1 MDREE
6 KLAMLQRLGEFQL
19 RKNVMIPLFK
29 KVEKFKDIKDCH
41 GNRKFG
47 IDIQFYE
54 EIGIGERLYYG
65 VQLKTKDISGTS
77 GKRGN
82 IKTIIDQ
89 AEEAHNKG
97 FYCVEEKK
105 NRTIDRFLVVT
116 TGNITPKAEEII
128 STSLAKHNL
137 EKLISFW
144 NGERLV
150 DFIESHD
157 TGFFTEQ
164 ATIKGVSEERD
175 QLRAKVDLLER
186 EIENFKLEF
195 RMSLIRSSP
204 QLNALEKQASKFLC
218 FLTGRPQ
225 CPLSPKEIR
234 NRIFVAM
241 PFEYHYQEMYKFG
254 IFSAIDELNNEL
266 MFDPKLDCCKADEI
280 PFNTDLMCK
289 ICELIQS
296 AEYVI
301 GDISTQNANV
311 MFELGLAYGTGKKV
325 IIIKDENTKPPSDIQ
340 GIKYFLYRGL
350 DDIKKHIRGFFEN
363 EYSIQRAILI
373 RGGEYYG

>member
-1 MDREE
+1 MAREE

-41 GNRKFG
+41 GNREFG

-128 STSLAKHNL
+128 RNSLAKHNL

-157 TGFFTEQ
+157 TDFFTEQ
-164 ATIKGVSEERD
+164 ATIKEVSE
-175 QLRAKVDLLER
+175 
-186 EIENFKLEF
+186 
-195 RMSLIRSSP
+195 
-204 QLNALEKQASKFLC
+204 
-218 FLTGRPQ
+218 
-225 CPLSPKEIR
+225 
-234 NRIFVAM
+234 
-241 PFEYHYQEMYKFG
+241 
-254 IFSAIDELNNEL
+254 
-266 MFDPKLDCCKADEI
+266 
-280 PFNTDLMCK
+280 
-289 ICELIQS
+289 
-296 AEYVI
+296 
-301 GDISTQNANV
+301 
-311 MFELGLAYGTGKKV
+311 
-325 IIIKDENTKPPSDIQ
+325 
-340 GIKYFLYRGL
+340 
-350 DDIKKHIRGFFEN
+350 
-363 EYSIQRAILI
+363 
-373 RGGEYYG
+373 

>member
-1 MDREE
+1 MDRQE
-6 KLAMLQRLGEFQL
+6 KLEILQRLGEFQL

-29 KVEKFKDIKDCH
+29 KVEKFKDVRDCH
-41 GNRKFG
+41 GNKEFG
-47 IDIQFYE
+47 IDIEFYE

-77 GKRGN
+77 AKRGN
-82 IKTIIDQ
+82 IKTISDQ

-116 TGNITPKAEEII
+116 TGNIAPKAEETIRD
-128 STSLAKHNL
+128 SLAKHNL

-150 DFIESHD
+150 DFVESHD
-157 TGFFTEQ
+157 SEFFTEQ
-164 ATIKGVSEERD
+164 ATIKEVSEERD

-195 RMSLIRSSP
+195 RMFLVRSSP
-204 QLNALEKQASKFLC
+204 QLNALEKQPSKFLC

-234 NRIFVAM
+234 NRIFIAM
-241 PFEYHYQEMYKFG
+241 PFEDYYQDMYKFG

-266 MFDPKLDCCKADEI
+266 RLDPKLHCSKADEI
-280 PFNTDLMCK
+280 PFTTDLMCK

-301 GDISTQNANV
+301 VDISTQNVNV
-311 MFELGLAYGTGKKV
+311 MFELGLAYGMGKKV
-325 IIIKDENTKPPSDIQ
+325 IIIMGKNTRPPSDIQ
-340 GIKYFLYRGL
+340 GIKYFSYRRFN
-350 DDIKKHIRGFFEN
+350 DIKKHIRTFFEN
-363 EYSIQRAILI
+363 EYRIQRDILI
-373 RGGEYYG
+373 RGGK